1 MGRLNKPARE
11 GYTYRSPGQT
21 NAKDVAPNLREDVAA
36 SQSADNERIKRGLDT
51 SGTRAQNRSQVQNAA
66 GRAITRTAG
75 RAGLAGLAAEAGYAV
90 GKKLDE
96 ETGVGKKI
104 VDKSGLGSAA
114 EKAANKRDKVEL
126 SKDAKAR
133 LDEEEVD
140 NYRRETEAED
150 KERKAYSGK
159 DEANMKKGGMTARF
173 MSFSKAGKPAGMKPV
188 TKMASGGVTASRR
201 ADGIAQRGKTRG
213 KMV

>member
-114 EKAANKRDKVEL
+114 EKAANRRDKVEL

-159 DEANMKKGGMTARF
+159 DEENMKRGGMTSKF
-173 MSFSKAGKPAGMKPV
+173 MSFSKKGKPAGMKPV
-188 TKMASGGVTASRR
+188 TKMASGGSFRAS
-201 ADGIAQRGKTRG
+201 ANGIATKGKTRG